1 MNRDAFAAAMQANM
15 LLDGLFGVVPWSIVA
30 VLVVVAIGLLLI
42 RAAFTLVK
50 VLVIVAIGVGIYL
63 VVKFLL
69 NDFAM

>member
-1 MNRDAFAAAMQANM
+1 MNQGRVASIMQAM

-30 VLVVVAIGLLLI
+30 ILVVIAIGLFLI

-63 VVKFLL
+63 LVKFLL